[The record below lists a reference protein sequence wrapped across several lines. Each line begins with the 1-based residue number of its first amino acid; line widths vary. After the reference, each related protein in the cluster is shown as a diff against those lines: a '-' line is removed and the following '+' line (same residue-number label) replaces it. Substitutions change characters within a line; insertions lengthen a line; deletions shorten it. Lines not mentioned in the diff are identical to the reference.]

1 MKDYILNL
9 VNCQVVLQNQTQ
21 VKLQLDKNKRVFV
34 IGDLDADLAKFEQA
48 LESVNFDKN
57 HDVLFSLGDVIDRGN
72 DSVKLLQRFI
82 ELGVYMSLGN
92 HEHMLLESLL
102 AHDEAYFSL
111 WVKNGGRWHIDAS
124 DDELEFVCNYLRK
137 RPLSY
142 LLDYQ
147 GVKIG
152 LSHTVSHNWN
162 WLAPS
167 NNKQFAVSALLWERT
182 IAKQKIVE
190 DNQSVDFSIHGHNT
204 TQRAYWLGNTYHIDT
219 NYLGGKPTIVELEAL
234 INQLM

>member
-1 MKDYILNL
+1 MKLINSK
-9 VNCQVVLQNQTQ
+9 VVLQNQTQ
-21 VKLQLDKNKRVFV
+21 IKLELDKNKRVFV

-137 RPLSY
+137 QYVHCGR
-142 LLDYQ
+142 
-147 GVKIG
+147 
-152 LSHTVSHNWN
+152 
-162 WLAPS
+162 
-167 NNKQFAVSALLWERT
+167 
-182 IAKQKIVE
+182 
-190 DNQSVDFSIHGHNT
+190 
-204 TQRAYWLGNTYHIDT
+204 
-219 NYLGGKPTIVELEAL
+219 
-234 INQLM
+234 